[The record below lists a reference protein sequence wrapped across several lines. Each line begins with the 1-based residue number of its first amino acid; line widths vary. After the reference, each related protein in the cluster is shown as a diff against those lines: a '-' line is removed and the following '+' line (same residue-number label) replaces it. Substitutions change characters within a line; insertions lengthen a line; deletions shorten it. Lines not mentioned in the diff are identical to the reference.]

1 MKTKN
6 KKTINREKLYKA
18 AQLIIEALGEDS
30 KREGLLR
37 TPERV
42 ARDWPEMFDGYE
54 KKLEDVLNRTFDAEG
69 YDEMVIREEIEVN
82 SFCEHH
88 ILPFRGYAWVG
99 YIPNKRIIG
108 LDKID
113 KLVKMYAHRL
123 QNQERLT
130 SQIAKAL
137 WNVLQPLGV
146 MVVLKC
152 KHDCMRL
159 RGVRSKEGLT
169 TTSACFGVFRDD
181 AKTRQ
186 EFLDLINKRSDK

>member
-1 MKTKN
+1 MESRN
-6 KKTINREKLYKA
+6 KRGIDKEKLYKA
-18 AQLIIEALGEDS
+18 AQLVIEALGEDP

-42 ARDWPEMFDGYE
+42 ARDWPEMFDGYGKTPE
-54 KKLEDVLNRTFDAEG
+54 EVLDKTFDAEG
-69 YDEMVIREEIEVN
+69 YDEMIIREEIEVH

-99 YIPNKRIIG
+99 YIPDKRIIG

-123 QNQERLT
+123 QNQERIT
-130 SQIAKAL
+130 YQVAKAI
-137 WNVLQPLGV
+137 WNVLKPKGV

-169 TTSACFGVFRDD
+169 TTSACFGVFREDSK
-181 AKTRQ
+181 ARQ
-186 EFLDLINKRSDK
+186 EFLNLIN